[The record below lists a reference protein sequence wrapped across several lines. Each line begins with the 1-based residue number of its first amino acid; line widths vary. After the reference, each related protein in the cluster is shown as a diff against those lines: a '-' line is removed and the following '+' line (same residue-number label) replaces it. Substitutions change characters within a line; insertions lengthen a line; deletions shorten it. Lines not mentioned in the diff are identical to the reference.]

1 MLNPEQMAIYE
12 DAMRRAGLENEQQ
25 KLNMMQ
31 MQMAEQMKDPS
42 MIKEQLD
49 LSQEKQEIYYQLR
62 GFTLSEQE
70 DGSLEWKRDPNNDLS
85 FLTDAGINYCF
96 WFLTG
101 YLGKHILLG
110 NYEDETIREKMEDI
124 GTVIA
129 DTLFNKSNRYF
140 KEPTLEEMKKELRE
154 RIQKKVD
161 LRKFA
166 NELLNRTSK
175 DEDLER
181 EIILEMEDRIEVE
194 MENIKRSLMN
204 ERHRM
209 LNSLVIWM
217 LDQIHGAYQRAWK
230 GQERRSIREHMYVT
244 ETKGGVYM
252 PEKKETFLDKF
263 RKR

>member
-1 MLNPEQMAIYE
+1 ML
-12 DAMRRAGLENEQQ
+12 NEQQ
-25 KLNMMQ
+25 LAMYEEAIRKADLNNEQQRINMMQ
-31 MQMAEQMKDPS
+31 MQMAEQMKEPS

-62 GFTLSEQE
+62 GFVLTEQP
-70 DGSLEWKRDPNNDLS
+70 DGSLAWKKDPLNDLS

-101 YLGKHILLG
+101 YLGKNILLG

-124 GTVIA
+124 GIVLS

-140 KEPTLEEMKKELRE
+140 KEPTLDEMKKELE
-154 RIQKKVD
+154 QRIKKKVD

-166 NELLNRTSK
+166 YELIGKEAAES
-175 DEDLER
+175 
-181 EIILEMEDRIEVE
+181 EIRHQIISEMEDRIEHE
-194 MENIKRSLMN
+194 MDNIKRTLMN

-209 LNSLVIWM
+209 LNSLIIWM